1 MNMFDEAKALAITMK
16 MRNLS
21 QKEMSESLG
30 VSSSYISN
38 KLRLLSLEES
48 VQNEITEQNLTER
61 HARALL
67 RLDNENDR
75 LKVLKKVKEEKLSV
89 AMTEALVDL
98 YHLQN
103 APKKL
108 SRADGISK
116 TDIFLES
123 LNESIELLTLS
134 GIKAQKKITYERD
147 KIYVTICIKE

>member
-108 SRADGISK
+108 SQADGISK